1 MHVIISLRARQDL
14 GAIWD
19 FLALRSVSVADR
31 VTNELIDRALEI
43 ARNPYAFP
51 VIPGGDESATRR
63 VNVRS
68 WAIFYEIQ
76 ADHIDVIRIVQGRS
90 DPATWS

>member
-1 MHVIISLRARQDL
+1 MHVVISARARDDL

-19 FLALRSVSVADR
+19 FIALRSVSAADR
-31 VTNELIDRALEI
+31 VTGELIDRALEI
-43 ARNPYAFP
+43 GEAPIAAP
-51 VIPGGDESATRR
+51 IASGVGAGKTRR

-68 WAIFYEIQ
+68 WAIFYEVNEGHIQ
-76 ADHIDVIRIVQGRS
+76 ILRFVQGRG